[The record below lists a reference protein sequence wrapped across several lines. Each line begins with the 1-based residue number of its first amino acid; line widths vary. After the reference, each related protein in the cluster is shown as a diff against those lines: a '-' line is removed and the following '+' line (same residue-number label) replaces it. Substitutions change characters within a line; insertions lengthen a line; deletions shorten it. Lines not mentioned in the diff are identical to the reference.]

1 MSQGAAYTRDA
12 TCMTEIAGSEHLA
25 LELAQ
30 LRWLEVASLVE
41 ATTLILLIGVAVPL
55 KHLAGQPLGVTVMG
69 PVHGIAFCFYV
80 WTVVQT
86 ITGGGWTRPEWMR
99 LVVTAF
105 VPIAGHTNLPL
116 IRRKMFALRL
126 GGGQVR

>member
-1 MSQGAAYTRDA
+1 
-12 TCMTEIAGSEHLA
+12 MTEIDESEHLA
-25 LELAQ
+25 LELGQ
-30 LRWLEVASLVE
+30 LRWLEVASVVE

-55 KHLAGQPLGVTVMG
+55 KHLADQPLGVTIMG

-86 ITGGGWTRPEWMR
+86 IAGSGWTRPEWMR

-105 VPIAGHTNLPL
+105 VPIAGYTNLPL
-116 IRRKMFALRL
+116 IRGKMHALRL
-126 GGGQVR
+126 GGAQVR